1 VKNLHEKIHL
11 RDEVMRMNDRVMD
24 GLRNEN
30 VSQYLTHQ
38 L

>member
-11 RDEVMRMNDRVMD
+11 RDEVMKMSGHVMD
-24 GLRNEN
+24 DLRNEN